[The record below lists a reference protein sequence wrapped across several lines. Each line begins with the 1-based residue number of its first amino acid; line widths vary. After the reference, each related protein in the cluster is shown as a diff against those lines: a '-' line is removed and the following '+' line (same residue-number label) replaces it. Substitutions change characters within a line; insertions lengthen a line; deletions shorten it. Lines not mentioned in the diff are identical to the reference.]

1 LNQEESFP
9 LEKARLRLMPYFI
22 LVMAAAC
29 AGYGWCV
36 EKKVNIAGPLI
47 LQFVVGFISIS
58 VMNACS
64 TLMID
69 LLPGQSSSVTA
80 CNNLIRCTLSAV
92 IVSVIDLMMKAMGIG
107 WTYVFLCGMVLP
119 SIPLIYLSI
128 HIGPRYRIKRQR
140 RREAEMAQTREGSK

>member
-1 LNQEESFP
+1 
-9 LEKARLRLMPYFI
+9 
-22 LVMAAAC
+22 
-29 AGYGWCV
+29 
-36 EKKVNIAGPLI
+36 
-47 LQFVVGFISIS
+47 
-58 VMNACS
+58 
-64 TLMID
+64 
-69 LLPGQSSSVTA
+69 VTA